1 MWRADDIMI
10 KQERENLLK
19 ELCDILE
26 NRIKDNSFWDF
37 ENIIDVII
45 HEFLVDNKKDVMEF
59 VKWKTSE
66 EMQEYFKK
74 NSSLFY

>member
-74 NSSLFY
+74 NSSLFS